1 MPRPPP
7 VHAAV
12 FAINEAVERG
22 EAEGTMGALR
32 NPNAL
37 LRNTMDTLAQ
47 DYQDTLSL
55 AKARKEDQASGR
67 VREPTP
73 LLLGAGRE
81 GGAWIRDW
89 IGRLD

>member
-1 MPRPPP
+1 M
-7 VHAAV
+7 HAAV

-37 LRNTMDTLAQ
+37 LRNAMDSLAQ
-47 DYQDTLSL
+47 DYQDTLSQT
-55 AKARKEDQASGR
+55 KARKEDQASGR

-73 LLLGAGRE
+73 LPLGGGRAGL
-81 GGAWIRDW
+81 GCQ
-89 IGRLD
+89 